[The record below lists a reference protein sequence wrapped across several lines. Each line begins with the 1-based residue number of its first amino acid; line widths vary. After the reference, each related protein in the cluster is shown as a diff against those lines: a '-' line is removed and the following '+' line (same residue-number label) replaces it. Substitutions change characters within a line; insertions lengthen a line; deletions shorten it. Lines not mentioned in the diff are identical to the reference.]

1 MYALCGSGPCESLHV
16 YTVSGPCESL
26 HVCTVYL
33 ALARAYMYALCVSGP
48 CESLHVCTV
57 CIWRLREL
65 TCMHCVYLALA
76 RAYMYALCVS
86 GAVNTQR
93 FVWTFFMRYN
103 IYMFIHSFILCWLVL
118 PRDSVTIDV
127 ASCES
132 WEVGPTVHKTAH
144 HGVAPVWRVRVA
156 VDRIF
161 AVFWS

>member
-1 MYALCGSGPCESLHV
+1 MHCVYLALARAYI
-16 YTVSGPCESL
+16 YTL
-26 HVCTVYL
+26 YL
-33 ALARAYMYALCVSGP
+33 ALARAYMYAL
-48 CESLHVCTV
+48 

-132 WEVGPTVHKTAH
+132 
-144 HGVAPVWRVRVA
+144 
-156 VDRIF
+156 
-161 AVFWS
+161 